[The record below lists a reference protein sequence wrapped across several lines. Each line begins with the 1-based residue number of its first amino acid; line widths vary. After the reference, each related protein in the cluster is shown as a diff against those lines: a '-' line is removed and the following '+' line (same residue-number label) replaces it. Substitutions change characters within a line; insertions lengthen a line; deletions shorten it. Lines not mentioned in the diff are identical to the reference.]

1 MSIPGQV
8 VVIYT
13 SSEVKRE
20 ELWQQLEI
28 VMEAHG
34 KLLVPRKDIPMID
47 VDGDTIFL
55 PEEGTVDEWK
65 HIVKQAFLQSKGEGI
80 VIFDPD
86 WGDLYGPDFLA
97 ILFQFRGP
105 PWAFSIEMSFEA
117 HLFWQG
123 KRLCD
128 EVMELCKDMFV
139 HIPCDFG
146 FACHKYLYKRHLRIF
161 KSYKKNAKALRFV
174 PTMPAED
181 DPNYEFV
188 EEWSAKGSLWAGV
201 SPVWFYLLSRERYE
215 ASKPYLEGLV
225 IEEIE
230 RSPWLKLR
238 GYGLQRVDELPNGG
252 ALLFFD
258 YPYTFEE

>member
-1 MSIPGQV
+1 MSIPGPV
-8 VVIYT
+8 VVLYT

-20 ELWQQLEI
+20 ELWQRLEV

-34 KLLVPRKDIPMID
+34 KLLVPRRDIPMID
-47 VDGDTIFL
+47 VDDDTIFL

-65 HIVKQAFLQSKGEGI
+65 HIVKQAFLQAEKKGI

-86 WGDLYGPDFLA
+86 WGDLYGPD
-97 ILFQFRGP
+97 ILSILLQFYGP

-117 HLFWQG
+117 YRFWQG

-128 EVMELCKDMFV
+128 EVMELCKDIFI

-146 FACHKYLYKRHLRIF
+146 FACHQYLYERHLRIF
-161 KSYKKNAKALRFV
+161 KSFKKNAKALRFV

-181 DPNYEFV
+181 DPDYWIV
-188 EEWSAKGSLWAGV
+188 EEGSAKGNFWSYAR
-201 SPVWFYLLSRERYE
+201 PVWFYLLNQERYE
-215 ASKPYLEGLV
+215 ASKPYLWNLA

-230 RSPWLKLR
+230 RFPALKD
-238 GYGLQRVDELPNGG
+238 YGIRWMDELPNGG

-258 YPYTFEE
+258 YPYAFEE